1 MGWAA
6 FIDLVKA
13 WLDLQGNQEEM
24 GKNSHRA
31 TGHFFGL
38 SYGFGYWVLFCDA
51 FRGGFG
57 ANVVSH
63 TDICRRSIGWAIN
76 CPQKNSRYLT
86 GTEIVP
92 RTWSIQ
98 KVI

>member
-1 MGWAA
+1 
-6 FIDLVKA
+6 
-13 WLDLQGNQEEM
+13 M
-24 GKNSHRA
+24 GKDRHRA

-38 SYGFGYWVLFCDA
+38 PYGLGYWVLFCAA

-76 CPQKNSRYLT
+76 CPQQNSRYLT

-92 RTWSIQ
+92 RTLVVPACELIFIYRKRLSPNFGS
-98 KVI
+98 V